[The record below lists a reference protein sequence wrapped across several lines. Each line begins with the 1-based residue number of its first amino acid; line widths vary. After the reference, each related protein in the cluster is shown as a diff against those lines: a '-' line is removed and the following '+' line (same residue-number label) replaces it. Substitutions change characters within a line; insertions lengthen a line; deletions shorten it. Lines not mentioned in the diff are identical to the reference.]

1 MKQFD
6 FASLQAALIER
17 VFIVRDEFKRK
28 GVGHYK
34 VPILLGVVGSAF
46 IYMNVYSPVF
56 IYQRRVSDEISSLKT
71 QAEVAEVYRPARAKE
86 LAAVKRF
93 PKLTNKE
100 WLSKTMQ
107 RILSEENVVPRAMDT
122 PTEADMGEYVLMTMQ
137 ISLMPMPFSTVAKVA
152 MKIEN
157 SEQLLKITDCSL
169 SREQAVAPGWPLVG
183 VTMTVSTLMPK
194 ETTGNAG

>member
-1 MKQFD
+1 M
-6 FASLQAALIER
+6 ER
-17 VFIVRDEFKRK
+17 VLIVRDEFKRK

-34 VPILLGVVGSAF
+34 VPLLLGVIGSAF
-46 IYMNVYSPVF
+46 LYMNVYSPVF
-56 IYQRRVSDEISSLKT
+56 VLQKRVSDEISSLKT
-71 QAEVAEVYRPARAKE
+71 QAEVAAVYRPARAKE
-86 LAAVKRF
+86 LSSIKHF

-107 RILSEENVVPRAMDT
+107 RVLDEEGVVPRSMDT

-137 ISLMPMPFSTVAKVA
+137 ISMMPMPFTTFTKVA

-157 SEQLLKITDCSL
+157 SEQLLKITECNI
-169 SREQAVAPGWPLVG
+169 SREQAIAPGQPLVG

-194 ETTGNAG
+194 ETTGNAGA